1 MLVERCKKSEILV
14 AFLNSAIFRELP
26 VYVGQAVPF
35 FNCERYYLLC
45 GDCSVNYYGLSEMQK
60 ENKGV
65 KAIGRSSILKKFEK
79 VFKGAKS
86 LHL

>member
-35 FNCERYYLLC
+35 FNCEKDITC
-45 GDCSVNYYGLSEMQK
+45 CAEIAV
-60 ENKGV
+60 
-65 KAIGRSSILKKFEK
+65 
-79 VFKGAKS
+79 
-86 LHL
+86 